1 MIPFEARHKASVRR
15 PIIGIGQASIALKS
29 AKENANLFSDSGA
42 TAIADQNPLMVAIT

>member
-29 AKENANLFSDSGA
+29 AKENANLFSDPGA
-42 TAIADQNPLMVAIT
+42 TATADQNALMVAIT